1 MTTSPSHCRRLARD
15 ESPHA
20 RIAGTRRVNTSLW
33 NRVRWRAK
41 AIVGDYNGDHLD
53 DIALTGVSGW
63 GSIPVALSL
72 GNGSFNVLNAPSAD
86 FPVYAAQSHAT
97 PLAGYKATP

>member
-1 MTTSPSHCRRLARD
+1 MTVRALSKGNSTFEFHNNPIDYFAD
-15 ESPHA
+15 WA
-20 RIAGTRRVNTSLW
+20 SLPG
-33 NRVRWRAK
+33 AK